1 MERALINERQ
11 REPGDMFFELIED
24 AILELM
30 FNWRYLSIIIIA
42 LFMIG
47 CGGGSS
53 GPTSP
58 SIKDPYAKMVVSS
71 DIRCNGINL
80 ETNTDD
86 ALGPPNF
93 TEDRT
98 QDKSLPGRYAGF
110 VSLGNGGSI
119 ILDMGNGTEVFD
131 GTGNDLRIWQ
141 AVSDEAVSVYVS
153 TDLVEWYSL
162 GTKKTPG
169 GYADFDLATAG
180 IRIARYVKI
189 VDGENYPTCYET
201 AGPDIDSVQAL
212 NLS

>member
-1 MERALINERQ
+1 MV
-11 REPGDMFFELIED
+11 FELIED
-24 AILELM
+24 TILELM
-30 FNWRYLSIIIIA
+30 FNWRYFSIIIIA

-98 QDKSLPGRYAGF
+98 KPKSSPDHYAGF

-119 ILDMGNGTEVFD
+119 ILDMGEGTEVFD

-153 TDLVEWYSL
+153 NDLVEWYSL

-180 IRIARYVKI
+180 IRVARYVKI
-189 VDGENYPTCYET
+189 VDGENYHTCYET

-212 NLS
+212 NL